1 MNSFRTL
8 CLLGTVSFLIGCSAV
23 DDEFATDRSAVA
35 KKLKDPASAKFGQFT
50 RCPKNRDLV
59 TVSVNAKNAFGAYTG
74 DATVYVYKKVAWLPD
89 EDWPL
94 EKTEGEF
101 SIMSNFTRACYLG
114 GDADPISYMEGVVS
128 GKADTVGEINA
139 KINQLLDSAQ

>member
-1 MNSFRTL
+1 M
-8 CLLGTVSFLIGCSAV
+8 